1 MKHRAFVLLSG
12 VLTLGLGYWLAEHSR
27 DSREIW
33 LTMGAWILGYWFAS
47 GLLARPKKTDDE
59 DEDKGDKG
67 DEEEYE
73 DEEDEEYQ

>member
-33 LTMGAWILGYWFAS
+33 LTMGAWVLGYWFAS
-47 GLLARPKKTDDE
+47 GLLARPEETE
-59 DEDKGDKG
+59 DEAEDEIDEVG
-67 DEEEYE
+67 EEE
-73 DEEDEEYQ
+73 EEEHQ